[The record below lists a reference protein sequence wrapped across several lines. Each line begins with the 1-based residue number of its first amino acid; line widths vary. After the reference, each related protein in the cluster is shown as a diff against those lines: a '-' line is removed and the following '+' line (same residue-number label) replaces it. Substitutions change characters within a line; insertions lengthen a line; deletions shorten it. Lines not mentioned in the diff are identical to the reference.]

1 MKAVQVGYRG
11 GLPMKERKELRFGIN
26 IEVTTE
32 IKKKGVLAYQGVPQ
46 RKTRADYSFRKRGG
60 ASSWS
65 QLILCK
71 VQSSALGQ
79 RLILLFHSHRKK
91 KNPMAYNKLDFGMQK
106 SPFYTLQGL
115 GSLRLLP
122 AGLAGVDS
130 RRAVRS
136 WLWENGAVAGIAA
149 EPQRQFKMWWG
160 QLPFNRHR

>member
-1 MKAVQVGYRG
+1 MKSTNPLQGTEQCSWPKINLAV
-11 GLPMKERKELRFGIN
+11 PF
-26 IEVTTE
+26 
-32 IKKKGVLAYQGVPQ
+32 
-46 RKTRADYSFRKRGG
+46 
-60 ASSWS
+60 S
-65 QLILCK
+65 Q
-71 VQSSALGQ
+71 
-79 RLILLFHSHRKK
+79 KK
-91 KNPMAYNKLDFGMQK
+91 KNPMAYNKLDFRMQK

-130 RRAVRS
+130 RRAVCS